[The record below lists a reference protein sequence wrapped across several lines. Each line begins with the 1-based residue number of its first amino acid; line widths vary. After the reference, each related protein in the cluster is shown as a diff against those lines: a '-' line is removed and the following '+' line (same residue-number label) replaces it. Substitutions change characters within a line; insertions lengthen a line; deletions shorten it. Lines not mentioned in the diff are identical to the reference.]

1 MEGGQED
8 DPRHQHGPPHGTQHG
23 MAWHGIAVAY
33 DRRREACCRQHSFFL
48 SLFYFGGLELL
59 VVRGWVG
66 AVHGVS
72 RDWGVELAIRRSTKQ
87 GKEEGRQSLAPSFP
101 PFVDQGP
108 GSARGIQPEP
118 WDPPWGGHH
127 LCREREACHAC
138 ACVGVEERGEKPPCG
153 AWGVPGRGKWERWH
167 GAAGTIFFFLGIGH
181 GVGFFDLFVLGT
193 HPIWELWEG
202 GGEKKSVE
210 DADAEAEG
218 FGEILLFCLIF
229 DAFGTK

>member
-1 MEGGQED
+1 MNGQNLQSREAC
-8 DPRHQHGPPHGTQHG
+8 RVVTRFALLRAGREAGWRGAKRMIRGTNTGHRTAHSMAWHG

-87 GKEEGRQSLAPSFP
+87 GKEEGRRSLAPSFP

-118 WDPPWGGHH
+118 WDPPWGHH
-127 LCREREACHAC
+127 LCREREACQC
-138 ACVGVEERGEKPPCG
+138 LCG
-153 AWGVPGRGKWERWH
+153 R
-167 GAAGTIFFFLGIGH
+167 
-181 GVGFFDLFVLGT
+181 
-193 HPIWELWEG
+193 
-202 GGEKKSVE
+202 
-210 DADAEAEG
+210 
-218 FGEILLFCLIF
+218 
-229 DAFGTK
+229 